1 MKVNGYCDR
10 TSIRYEEY
18 YLFRDFLLSTGKF
31 QLEEPKGRW
40 EALRARYIGKPNK
53 NIVYKSQKAP
63 LMLFYR
69 DRGCGF
75 TIQNYYQDSGLFDQ
89 YKEYKKSLGYDEH
102 WFDFKLQREVLDML
116 KNRRIV

>member
-1 MKVNGYCDR
+1 MANR
-10 TSIRYEEY
+10 TLIKYEEY

-31 QLEEPKGRW
+31 ALEEPKGKW

-53 NIVYKSQKAP
+53 HIVYKSQKEP

-75 TIQNYYQDSGLFDQ
+75 TIQTCYQFSGLFDQ
-89 YKEYKKSLGYDEH
+89 YREYKKKLGYESW
-102 WFDFKLQREVLDML
+102 WFDLDLQKQVLDML
-116 KNRRIV
+116 KNRRIKNV

>member
-1 MKVNGYCDR
+1 MANRMLIK
-10 TSIRYEEY
+10 YEEY

-31 QLEEPKGRW
+31 ELEEPTGKW

-53 NIVYKSQKAP
+53 HIVYKSQKVP

-75 TIQNYYQDSGLFDQ
+75 TVQSCYQFSGLFDQ
-89 YKEYKKSLGYDEH
+89 YREYKKKLGYESW
-102 WFDFKLQREVLDML
+102 WFDLDLQKQVLEML
-116 KNRRIV
+116 KNRRIKNV